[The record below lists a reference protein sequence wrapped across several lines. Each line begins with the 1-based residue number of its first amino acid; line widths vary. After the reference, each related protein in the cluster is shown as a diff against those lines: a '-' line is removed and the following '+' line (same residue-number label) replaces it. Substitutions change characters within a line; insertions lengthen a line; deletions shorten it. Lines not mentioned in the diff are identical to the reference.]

1 MCMCVDFY
9 FLFLTILG
17 GVPRR
22 QRPFSSWPLIKLY
35 SSSANFVRSRID
47 ACFPAA
53 HISIRH
59 HTSAYVSTSQL
70 HSSSAN
76 FVRSNIHACF
86 PAAPHNIYPRRNSL
100 GHTQPQ
106 PPTHPHPH
114 HTHTHTHTHTHPPT
128 HPPLL
133 YIYIYILKLLCMCAS
148 SYADGCSVLIR

>member
-1 MCMCVDFY
+1 MRA
-9 FLFLTILG
+9 FLQRTSAYVIIRQHTSAYVNYTTRLLISCAAGSMRAFL
-17 GVPRR
+17 
-22 QRPFSSWPLIKLY
+22 QRT
-35 SSSANFVRSRID
+35 SAYVRN
-47 ACFPAA
+47 
-53 HISIRH
+53 
-59 HTSAYVSTSQL
+59 TSAYVSTSQL